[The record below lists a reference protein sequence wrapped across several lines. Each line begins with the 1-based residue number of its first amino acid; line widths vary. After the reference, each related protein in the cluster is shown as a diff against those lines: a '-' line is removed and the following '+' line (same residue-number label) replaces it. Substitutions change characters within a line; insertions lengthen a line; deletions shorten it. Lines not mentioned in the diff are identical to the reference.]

1 MPVSEQACENFQTF
15 YTEEA
20 LEDFASYD
28 PTFPE
33 WKEKYDEMLAKEDT
47 VHTIYGADGL
57 ILEAAAEEKYVM
69 AGEYDAEKFAEG
81 DYVLAIGPSAE
92 GEEVLPTYSVG
103 EKLRIEG
110 REFTVMAVLLPM
122 SPLTEGMRAVFDIPL
137 VIPSN
142 IFTQLWPDSN
152 LRKFYFNIDDNHMEE
167 ASELLKEYQQT
178 KAVGMNIVSREEIKE
193 QYQAETRSSAVIGY
207 AISFVV
213 ALVGI
218 LNFINSMVTAIIS
231 RKKEFAMIQSV
242 GMTKWQLRRMLT
254 FEGLYYAGITLA
266 VSYVLGS
273 VTVGILLRMIVP
285 DSFST
290 FQFTLLPLIIC
301 TPILLVLAVLIPYIC
316 FQKLE
321 KRSVA
326 ERLRMAD

>member
-1 MPVSEQACENFQTF
+1 
-15 YTEEA
+15 
-20 LEDFASYD
+20 
-28 PTFPE
+28 
-33 WKEKYDEMLAKEDT
+33 
-47 VHTIYGADGL
+47 
-57 ILEAAAEEKYVM
+57 
-69 AGEYDAEKFAEG
+69 
-81 DYVLAIGPSAE
+81 
-92 GEEVLPTYSVG
+92 
-103 EKLRIEG
+103 
-110 REFTVMAVLLPM
+110 M
-122 SPLTEGMRAVFDIPL
+122 SPLTEGMGAVFDIPL
-137 VIPSN
+137 VIPSD

-242 GMTKWQLRRMLT
+242 GMTKWQLRRMLI

-266 VSYVLGS
+266 VSYVLGA

>member
-1 MPVSEQACENFQTF
+1 
-15 YTEEA
+15 
-20 LEDFASYD
+20 
-28 PTFPE
+28 
-33 WKEKYDEMLAKEDT
+33 
-47 VHTIYGADGL
+47 
-57 ILEAAAEEKYVM
+57 
-69 AGEYDAEKFAEG
+69 
-81 DYVLAIGPSAE
+81 
-92 GEEVLPTYSVG
+92 
-103 EKLRIEG
+103 
-110 REFTVMAVLLPM
+110 
-122 SPLTEGMRAVFDIPL
+122 
-137 VIPSN
+137 
-142 IFTQLWPDSN
+142 
-152 LRKFYFNIDDNHMEE
+152 
-167 ASELLKEYQQT
+167 
-178 KAVGMNIVSREEIKE
+178 MNIVSREEIKE

-285 DSFST
+285 DSYST
-290 FQFTLLPLIIC
+290 FQFTLLPLIVC

>member
-1 MPVSEQACENFQTF
+1 
-15 YTEEA
+15 
-20 LEDFASYD
+20 
-28 PTFPE
+28 
-33 WKEKYDEMLAKEDT
+33 
-47 VHTIYGADGL
+47 
-57 ILEAAAEEKYVM
+57 
-69 AGEYDAEKFAEG
+69 
-81 DYVLAIGPSAE
+81 
-92 GEEVLPTYSVG
+92 
-103 EKLRIEG
+103 
-110 REFTVMAVLLPM
+110 
-122 SPLTEGMRAVFDIPL
+122 
-137 VIPSN
+137 
-142 IFTQLWPDSN
+142 
-152 LRKFYFNIDDNHMEE
+152 
-167 ASELLKEYQQT
+167 
-178 KAVGMNIVSREEIKE
+178 MNIVSREEIKE

-242 GMTKWQLRRMLT
+242 GMTKWQLRRMLI

-266 VSYVLGS
+266 VSYVLGA

>member
-1 MPVSEQACENFQTF
+1 M
-15 YTEEA
+15 
-20 LEDFASYD
+20 
-28 PTFPE
+28 
-33 WKEKYDEMLAKEDT
+33 
-47 VHTIYGADGL
+47 
-57 ILEAAAEEKYVM
+57 
-69 AGEYDAEKFAEG
+69 
-81 DYVLAIGPSAE
+81 
-92 GEEVLPTYSVG
+92 
-103 EKLRIEG
+103 
-110 REFTVMAVLLPM
+110 
-122 SPLTEGMRAVFDIPL
+122 
-137 VIPSN
+137 
-142 IFTQLWPDSN
+142 
-152 LRKFYFNIDDNHMEE
+152 
-167 ASELLKEYQQT
+167 
-178 KAVGMNIVSREEIKE
+178 
-193 QYQAETRSSAVIGY
+193 IGY

-285 DSFST
+285 DSYST
-290 FQFTLLPLIIC
+290 FQFTLLPLIVC